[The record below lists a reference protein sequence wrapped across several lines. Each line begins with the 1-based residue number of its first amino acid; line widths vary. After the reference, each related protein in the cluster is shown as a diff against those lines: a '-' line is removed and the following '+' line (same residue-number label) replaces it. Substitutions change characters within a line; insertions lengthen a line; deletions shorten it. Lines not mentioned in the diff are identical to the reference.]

1 MAATAPIATK
11 SAPKAQIP
19 RPAVGQALNPE
30 RVPPLS
36 GKFAKMLGKDF
47 DCLTIKYT
55 DKGVT
60 VTVGDSNGKE
70 TSLAKF
76 FELKKKAHEAS
87 DEEKERSFRNKFEL
101 RLNKE
106 FPKEEF
112 NKLTS
117 TGDAKIQEFLETL
130 GFRDRRALLMTQ
142 KQFAASNP
150 NGNAQA

>member
-1 MAATAPIATK
+1 MAATAPIAPK
-11 SAPKAQIP
+11 PAPKAQAP
-19 RPAVGQALNPE
+19 RPVGQPALNPE
-30 RVPPLS
+30 RVPPLV

-47 DCLTIKYT
+47 NSLTIKYT
-55 DKGVT
+55 AEGVNVT
-60 VTVGDSNGKE
+60 VQDGDGKDC
-70 TSLAKF
+70 SLAKF

-87 DEEKERSFRNKFEL
+87 DEEKERSFRNKYEL

-112 NKLTS
+112 AKLT
-117 TGDAKIQEFLETL
+117 TKGDAKIQEFLETL

-142 KQFAASNP
+142 KQFAAANP